1 MPAWWALATIGKVD
15 DCPVEHPDN
24 ANTNAIGAADHLK
37 LHIATYTDSRSD
49 RFVSTTVFQRSPA
62 GRTLLPMD
70 IFRDR
75 FPILED
81 RAYLVNHSLGA
92 MPDAA
97 SEELANYATEW
108 ATRGVEA
115 WSEGWW
121 ETSVTIGD
129 EIAPIVGAPPG
140 SIAMMQNVT
149 VAEAV
154 VASCFRLQEPRNR
167 IVFTELNFPSVMYLW
182 HNVPG
187 AEIKTVHSWDGMTV
201 PTETF
206 LDALDDRVA
215 VVALSHVLFKS
226 AYIQDIEAITERAHE
241 VGAMV
246 VLDCYQSAGTLPFS
260 LTDLNVDFAVGGSVK
275 WLCGG
280 PGAGWLYVR
289 PDLHEVLRPGLVGW
303 QADANPFE
311 FNPGGITY
319 ADGIWRFLSGTPNVP
334 AWYAARAGYRAV
346 NEVGIETI
354 RSSSLRMTDRIIEIA
369 DGLDVPLRTPREP
382 DLRGGTVTLAVDEE
396 QRVVAELIAR
406 GVIVDGR
413 PGAGVRVGPHFYNN
427 LDDLNRLEE
436 ALKDALIG

>member
-1 MPAWWALATIGKVD
+1 MFVD
-15 DCPVEHPDN
+15 
-24 ANTNAIGAADHLK
+24 T
-37 LHIATYTDSRSD
+37 
-49 RFVSTTVFQRSPA
+49 
-62 GRTLLPMD
+62 
-70 IFRDR
+70 FRDR

-92 MPDAA
+92 MPRAA
-97 SEELANYATEW
+97 VDELARYTTEW

-121 ETSVTIGD
+121 ETSVSVGD
-129 EIAPIVGAPPG
+129 ELAPIVGAPPG

-154 VASCFRLQEPRNR
+154 VASCFRLQEPGNR
-167 IVFTELNFPSVMYLW
+167 VVFSELNFPSVMYLW

-187 AEIKTVHSWDGMTV
+187 AEIKQVRSWDGITV

-206 LDALDDRVA
+206 LDAIDDRTA

-226 AYIQDIEAITERAHE
+226 AYVQDIAAITERAHE
-241 VGAMV
+241 FDAMV

-303 QADANPFE
+303 QADAEPFG
-311 FNPGGITY
+311 FRPGRIEY
-319 ADGIWRFLSGTPNVP
+319 AEGIWRFLSGTPNVP
-334 AWYAARAGYRAV
+334 AWYAARAGYRTV
-346 NEVGIETI
+346 REVGVENI
-354 RSSSLRMTDRIIEIA
+354 RASSLQMTEQVMDIA
-369 DGLDVPLRTPREP
+369 DELGIPVRSPRSPEQ
-382 DLRGGTVTLAVDEE
+382 RGGTVTLGVDDE
-396 QRVVAELIAR
+396 QRVVAELIRR

-427 LDDLNRLEE
+427 LTDLDRLAE
-436 ALKDALIG
+436 ALKGALIG

>member
-1 MPAWWALATIGKVD
+1 MELYTERV
-15 DCPVEHPDN
+15 
-24 ANTNAIGAADHLK
+24 NTL
-37 LHIATYTDSRSD
+37 
-49 RFVSTTVFQRSPA
+49 
-62 GRTLLPMD
+62 
-70 IFRDR
+70 RDR

-92 MPDAA
+92 MPEGA
-97 SEELANYATEW
+97 SEELAGYATEW

-121 ETSVTIGD
+121 ETPVTIGD
-129 EIAPIVGAPPG
+129 EIAPIVGAPAG
-140 SIAMMQNVT
+140 SIVMMQNVT

-154 VASCFRLQEPRNR
+154 VASCFHLQEPRNR
-167 IVFTELNFPSVMYLW
+167 IVYSELNFPSVMYLW
-182 HNVPG
+182 QNVRG
-187 AEIKTVHSWDGMTV
+187 AEIKLVRSWDGITV

-206 LDALDDRVA
+206 VDAIDDRTA

-226 AYIQDIEAITERAHE
+226 AYVQDIVAITERAHDK
-241 VGAMV
+241 GAMV

-303 QADANPFE
+303 QADADPFA
-311 FNPGGITY
+311 FRPGGITY

-334 AWYAARAGYRAV
+334 AWYAARAGYRV
-346 NEVGIETI
+346 VREVGVENI
-354 RSSSLRMTDRIIEIA
+354 RASSLVMTQKILDIA
-369 DGLDVPLRTPREP
+369 DDLEIPVRSPRDPEQ
-382 DLRGGTVTLAVDEE
+382 RGGTVTLAVEDE
-396 QRVVAELIAR
+396 QRVAAELISQ

-427 LDDLNRLEE
+427 QEDLNRLEA
-436 ALKDALIG
+436 ALKAALIG

>member
-1 MPAWWALATIGKVD
+1 MSV
-15 DCPVEHPDN
+15 N
-24 ANTNAIGAADHLK
+24 
-37 LHIATYTDSRSD
+37 
-49 RFVSTTVFQRSPA
+49 
-62 GRTLLPMD
+62 

-75 FPILED
+75 FPILDD

-92 MPDAA
+92 MPRSAVD
-97 SEELANYATEW
+97 ELDRYTTEW

-121 ETSVTIGD
+121 ETSVTVGD
-129 EIAPIVGAPPG
+129 ELAPIVGAPPG

-154 VASCFRLQEPRNR
+154 VASCFRLQEPQNR
-167 IVFTELNFPSVMYLW
+167 VVFSELNFPSVMYLW

-187 AEIKTVHSWDGMTV
+187 AEVKQVRSWDGITV

-206 LDALDDRVA
+206 LNAIDERTA

-226 AYIQDIEAITERAHE
+226 AYIQDIAAITERAHE
-241 VGAMV
+241 FDAMV

-303 QADANPFE
+303 QADADPFG
-311 FNPGGITY
+311 FRPGRIEY
-319 ADGIWRFLSGTPNVP
+319 AEGIWRFLSGTPNVP
-334 AWYAARAGYRAV
+334 AWYAARAGYRIV
-346 NEVGIETI
+346 REVGVESI
-354 RSSSLRMTDRIIEIA
+354 RATSLQMTQHVIDIA
-369 DGLDVPLRTPREP
+369 DGLGIPVRSPRSPEE
-382 DLRGGTVTLAVDEE
+382 RGGTVTLGVDDE
-396 QRVVAELIAR
+396 QRVVAELIDR

-427 LDDLNRLEE
+427 QTDLDRLAE
-436 ALKDALIG
+436 ALKGALIG